1 MHSVLVTG
9 GDGQLGRAIAMLS
22 EGSTAAYIFTT
33 HKELDICNQEQVE
46 EYLTGHNIDVVI
58 NCAAYTD
65 VEGAE
70 ADEESALRVNRD
82 GVATIAKACQSH
94 NARLIHISTDYVFG
108 GDSERRIPYSEDD
121 KASPINSYGRSKA
134 QGEIEAIEHNAI
146 VIRTAWL
153 YSPWC
158 KNFARTIV
166 RLAKERTEIE
176 VVDDQC
182 GTPTSALSLAQRVVE
197 IIDGELYNDMS
208 GIYHYTDKGEA
219 TWHEFATEIVT
230 QAGITTCKV
239 SPCKSADRAM
249 KASRPAYS
257 VLSNTKIEKL
267 GITRNTWQEEL
278 QRVMT
283 LLNR

>member
-121 KASPINSYGRSKA
+121 KVSPINSYGRSKA

-158 KNFARTIV
+158 KSFARTIV